1 MCGDKKGKAMWKVK
15 SREVL
20 IENKWLTV
28 KKESV
33 DLPNG
38 TSIEDFYSVTIPDA
52 AAIVAV
58 TDDMKIV
65 LKREY
70 KHATDEVL
78 IEVPAG
84 MFEPEETDGLAVAKR
99 ELLEETG
106 YASDDW
112 MYFGDT
118 IECSS
123 KLTNRMHIYL
133 AQNCKKV
140 SGQKLNATE
149 ELDVLVMDIKEA
161 IDMVMRNEI
170 KCNSSAHGILR
181 AARMLGL

>member
-1 MCGDKKGKAMWKVK
+1 MWRVK
-15 SREVL
+15 SKEVL
-20 IENKWLTV
+20 LENKWLTV
-28 KKESV
+28 KKEAV

-38 TSIEDFYSVTIPDA
+38 TSIDDFYSVTIPDA

-58 TDDMKIV
+58 TEDMKIV

-70 KHATDEVL
+70 KHATCETL

-84 MFEPEETDGLAVAKR
+84 MFELDETDGLEVAKR

-106 YASDDW
+106 YESDSW

-118 IECSS
+118 VESSS

-133 AQNCKKV
+133 AQNCHKV
-140 SGQKLNATE
+140 SDQKLDATE
-149 ELDVLVMDIKEA
+149 ELDVLVIDMKEA
-161 IDMVMRNEI
+161 IEMVMRNEI